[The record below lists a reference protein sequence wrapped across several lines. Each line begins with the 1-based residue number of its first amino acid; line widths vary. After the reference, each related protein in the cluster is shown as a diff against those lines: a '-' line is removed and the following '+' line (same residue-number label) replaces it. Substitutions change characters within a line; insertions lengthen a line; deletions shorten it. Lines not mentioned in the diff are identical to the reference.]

1 MRLVLGALKS
11 MVCDSIKE
19 MKLVNYTNG
28 ILLFFGDFEQHS
40 YRGEF
45 MAGNIGPIIAL
56 GITK

>member
-1 MRLVLGALKS
+1 MLGALKS